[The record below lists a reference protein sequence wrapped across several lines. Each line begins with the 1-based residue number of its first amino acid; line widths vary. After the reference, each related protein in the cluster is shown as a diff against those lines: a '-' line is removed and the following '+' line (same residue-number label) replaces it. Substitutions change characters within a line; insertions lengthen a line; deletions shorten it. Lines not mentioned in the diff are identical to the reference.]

1 MSFSKIDLD
10 AIKSKIQLSSEIQ
23 KKVKVVK
30 KGNDYWCC
38 CLFHEEKTPSC
49 KINDSLGSYYCFGC
63 GAKGD
68 IFTIYT
74 ELFNYSFPDAV
85 KELASRVGIKVTNE
99 FTYKNKDNEKIFKI
113 LEISTK
119 WFQENIK
126 NNKQCLN
133 YLKERSL
140 SKQIIEDFRIGFSYN
155 SKTTLYDYLKE
166 LSFEDED
173 IFKSNV
179 VKIDN
184 NKKIRDFFYKRLIF
198 PIANEQNKIVGFGG
212 RVLDNSNPKYIN
224 SPESDI
230 FKKRSILYN
239 LNQAKEHIRSKK
251 NILICEGYMDVI
263 SLHQNNIKTA
273 VAPLGTA
280 LTETQ
285 LLLSWKHVNKPTIMF
300 DGDNAGLRASYKT
313 ALMALEYL
321 TPNKYLQFIR
331 LPHNED
337 PDNYINKYSLKKFIE
352 LLKKP
357 ISIVNFIFDQSVSTI
372 DLKKADNKISF
383 DKYIDDIVET
393 IKDKKIRYFYKNE
406 FKNLFFQHLKNQ
418 NKNKTYNSNFTK
430 INSLVEKQIDSFLV
444 AYLNHTSIRK
454 KLLLLYNSSDLF
466 NSDYLNFIDFFNND
480 NYANSTLND
489 LNVSDLPENT
499 SKILLKITENCNFNL
514 FPYAKKDHET
524 DKTLLEIEES
534 IENLNT
540 RLSNL
545 KKINKSLNN
554 FESNSSSL
562 TWDELK
568 KLSNEIHVKENDFI

>member
-1 MSFSKIDLD
+1 MSFSKNDLD
-10 AIKSKIQLSSEIQ
+10 TIKSKIQLSSEIQ
-23 KKVKVVK
+23 KKVKVIK

-49 KINDSLGSYYCFGC
+49 KINDALGSYYCFGC

-74 ELFNYSFPDAV
+74 ELYNYTFPDAV

-99 FTYKNKDNEKIFKI
+99 LNYKNKDNEKIFKI

-126 NNKQCLN
+126 DNKLCLN
-133 YLKERSL
+133 YLKDRSL
-140 SKQIIEDFRIGFSYN
+140 SKQTIEDFRIGYSYN
-155 SKTTLYDYLKE
+155 SKTSLYDYLKG

-173 IFKSNV
+173 ILKSNV
-179 VKIDN
+179 AKIDN

-239 LNQAKEHIRSKK
+239 LNQAKEYIRSKK

-263 SLHQNNIKTA
+263 SLNQNNIKTA

-285 LLLSWKHVNKPTIMF
+285 LLLSWKYVNKPTIMF
-300 DGDNAGLRASYKT
+300 DGDSAGVRASYKT

-331 LPHNED
+331 LPSNYD
-337 PDNYINKYSLKKFIE
+337 PDNYINKYSLKKFVE
-352 LLKKP
+352 VLKNP

-383 DKYIDDIVET
+383 DKYIDDIVGT

-406 FKNLFFQHLKNQ
+406 FKNLFFQYLKNP
-418 NKNKTYNSNFTK
+418 NKNKTYDGNFTK
-430 INSLVEKQIDSFLV
+430 IDSLVEKQIYSFLA
-444 AYLNHTSIRK
+444 AYLNHKSIRNE
-454 KLLLLYNSSDLF
+454 LILLYKSSDLF
-466 NSDYLNFIDFFNND
+466 SSDYLNFIEFFNNE
-480 NYANSTLND
+480 NYANLTLD
-489 LNVSDLPENT
+489 ELNVSELAQNT
-499 SKILLKITENCNFNL
+499 SKILTKIRENCNFNL

-568 KLSNEIHVKENDFI
+568 KLSNEVHVKENDFI